1 MPAPSTRIRSTH
13 SSSGGIV
20 MDVDRG
26 KMFSLNASG
35 SAMFELLRNGV
46 DEKAIIEEL
55 GRRFEIPVAVAKQD
69 LDEFREALKCHGV
82 LAGPRDVPQE

>member
-1 MPAPSTRIRSTH
+1 MPTPSNRIRSTH
-13 SSSGGIV
+13 SSGGGIV

-35 SAMFELLRNGV
+35 SAMFELLTKGV
-46 DEKAIIEEL
+46 DEKAIIDEL

-82 LAGPRDVPQE
+82 LPSRRNESRE